1 MPYCPGPASW
11 LRLNSSDSMDV
22 LIIALLI
29 LLNGFFALSEIAL
42 VSSKRS
48 RLEQLRKEGRKGS
61 SSALKLLD
69 NSESFLSAIQVGITL
84 IGIVNGVYGGINIA
98 DDLTPFFQKY
108 ALLANYAEEIAVTVT
123 VLTITYFSIVIGELV
138 PKTIALG
145 NPERIAVRIAAP
157 IAWFSM
163 IFFPIVKFLSF
174 STSLINRM
182 LRIKKH
188 PDSMTEAELRQML
201 RSASRDGVIEKDQDL
216 MHQKVFYFSD
226 KRARHIMTHRLEIE
240 WIDISQPADI
250 VRQGIL
256 KSKHSRLVCSRGTLD
271 SFQGILNV
279 RDFFAAD
286 VVSKEYSI
294 TGLLIQPVIV
304 PETADAYKVLDLFK
318 QKQIYFCV
326 VVNEYGGIEG
336 IITLHDILENL
347 IGDIPEEGESFEPDV
362 FLRDDKSWLVSG
374 DAPVEILDGIF
385 DNYMTDF
392 ESIEYTTVA
401 GFVLNNIHKIPQ
413 IGDKFNYD
421 NYMIEIVDIDDNRID
436 KILIT
441 KQ

>member
-1 MPYCPGPASW
+1 
-11 LRLNSSDSMDV
+11 MDV
-22 LIIALLI
+22 LIITLLI

-48 RLEQLRKEGRKGS
+48 RLEQLRNEGRKGS

-69 NSESFLSAIQVGITL
+69 NSEGFLSAIQVGITL

-98 DDLTPFFQKY
+98 DDLTPFFQKF
-108 ALLANYAEEIAVTVT
+108 ALLAGYAEEIALTVT

-138 PKTIALG
+138 PKTIAIT
-145 NPERIAVRIAAP
+145 NPERIAVRIAPP

-163 IFFPIVKFLSF
+163 IFFPVVKFLSF
-174 STSLINRM
+174 STSLINR
-182 LRIKKH
+182 LLGIRKH

-201 RSASRDGVIEKDQDL
+201 RSASRDGIIEKNQDF
-216 MHQKVFYFSD
+216 MHQKVFYLAD

-240 WIDISQPADI
+240 WVDISQPADVI
-250 VRQGIL
+250 RQNIL
-256 KSKHSRLVCSRGTLD
+256 KSRHSRLVCSRGTLD
-271 SFQGILNV
+271 SFQGVLSV
-279 RDFFAAD
+279 RDFLAAD
-286 VVSKEYSI
+286 LLSKEFSI
-294 TGLLIQPVIV
+294 AGLLLQPVIV
-304 PETADAYKVLDLFK
+304 PEAADVYKVLDMFK

-401 GFVLNNIHKIPQ
+401 GFVLDNIHKIPQ
-413 IGDKFNYD
+413 IGDKFIYD

>member
-1 MPYCPGPASW
+1 
-11 LRLNSSDSMDV
+11 MDV
-22 LIIALLI
+22 LIITLLI

-48 RLEQLRKEGRKGS
+48 RLEQLRNEGRKGS
-61 SSALKLLD
+61 LSALKLLD
-69 NSESFLSAIQVGITL
+69 NSEGFLSAIQVGITL

-108 ALLANYAEEIAVTVT
+108 ALLAGYAEEIALTVT

-138 PKTIALG
+138 PKTIALT

-163 IFFPIVKFLSF
+163 IFFPVVKFLSF
-174 STSLINRM
+174 STSLINR
-182 LRIKKH
+182 LLGIRKH
-188 PDSMTEAELRQML
+188 PESMTEAELRQML
-201 RSASRDGVIEKDQDL
+201 RSASRDGVIEKNQDF
-216 MHQKVFYFSD
+216 MHQKVFYFAD

-240 WIDISQPADI
+240 WIDTSQSADI
-250 VRQGIL
+250 VRQNIL

-271 SFQGILNV
+271 SFQGVLNV

-286 VVSKEYSI
+286 VVSKEFSI
-294 TGLLIQPVIV
+294 AGLLIQPVIV
-304 PETADAYKVLDLFK
+304 PEAADVYKVLDLFK

-347 IGDIPEEGESFEPDV
+347 IGDIPEEGENFEPDV

-401 GFVLNNIHKIPQ
+401 GFVLDNIHKIPQ

>member
-1 MPYCPGPASW
+1 
-11 LRLNSSDSMDV
+11 MDV
-22 LIIALLI
+22 LIITLLI

-48 RLEQLRKEGRKGS
+48 RLEQLRNEGRKGS

-69 NSESFLSAIQVGITL
+69 NSEGFLSAIQVGITL
-84 IGIVNGVYGGINIA
+84 IGIVNGVYGGVNIA

-108 ALLANYAEEIAVTVT
+108 ALLAGYAEEIALTVT

-138 PKTIALG
+138 PKTIALT

-163 IFFPIVKFLSF
+163 IFFPVVKFLSF
-174 STSLINRM
+174 STSLINR
-182 LRIKKH
+182 LLGIRKH

-201 RSASRDGVIEKDQDL
+201 RSASRDGVIEKNQDL
-216 MHQKVFYFSD
+216 MHQKVFYFAD

-240 WIDISQPADI
+240 WIDISQPTNV
-250 VRQGIL
+250 VRQNIL

-401 GFVLNNIHKIPQ
+401 GFVLDNIHKIPQ
-413 IGDKFNYD
+413 IGDKFTYD

>member
-1 MPYCPGPASW
+1 M
-11 LRLNSSDSMDV
+11 RLSQARD
-22 LIIALLI
+22 
-29 LLNGFFALSEIAL
+29 
-42 VSSKRS
+42 R
-48 RLEQLRKEGRKGS
+48 RLEQLRNEGRKGS

-69 NSESFLSAIQVGITL
+69 NSEGFLSAIQVGITL

-108 ALLANYAEEIAVTVT
+108 ALLAGYAEEIALTVT

-138 PKTIALG
+138 PKTIALA

-163 IFFPIVKFLSF
+163 IFFPVVKFLSF
-174 STSLINRM
+174 STSLINR
-182 LRIKKH
+182 LLGIRKH

-201 RSASRDGVIEKDQDL
+201 RSASRDGVIEKNQDL
-216 MHQKVFYFSD
+216 MHQKVFYFAD

-240 WIDISQPADI
+240 WIDISQPTNV

-401 GFVLNNIHKIPQ
+401 GFVLDNIHKIPQ
-413 IGDKFNYD
+413 IGDKFTYD

>member
-1 MPYCPGPASW
+1 
-11 LRLNSSDSMDV
+11 MDV
-22 LIIALLI
+22 LIITLLI

-48 RLEQLRKEGRKGS
+48 RLEQLRNEGHKGS

-69 NSESFLSAIQVGITL
+69 NSEGFLSAIQVGITL

-108 ALLANYAEEIAVTVT
+108 ALLAGYAEEIALTVT

-138 PKTIALG
+138 PKTIALS

-163 IFFPIVKFLSF
+163 IFFPVVKFLSF
-174 STSLINRM
+174 STSLINR
-182 LRIKKH
+182 LLGIRKH
-188 PDSMTEAELRQML
+188 PESMTEAELRQML
-201 RSASRDGVIEKDQDL
+201 RSASRDGVIEKNQDF
-216 MHQKVFYFSD
+216 MHQKVFYFAD

-250 VRQGIL
+250 VRQNIL

-271 SFQGILNV
+271 SFQGVLNV
-279 RDFFAAD
+279 RDFLAAD
-286 VVSKEYSI
+286 VVSKEFSI
-294 TGLLIQPVIV
+294 SGLLIQPVIV
-304 PETADAYKVLDLFK
+304 PEAADVYKVLDLFK

-401 GFVLNNIHKIPQ
+401 GFVLDNIHKIPQ
-413 IGDKFNYD
+413 IGDKFIYD

>member
-1 MPYCPGPASW
+1 
-11 LRLNSSDSMDV
+11 MDV
-22 LIIALLI
+22 LIITLLI

-48 RLEQLRKEGRKGS
+48 RLEQLRNEGRKGS

-69 NSESFLSAIQVGITL
+69 NSEGFLSAIQVGITL

-98 DDLTPFFQKY
+98 DDLTPFFQKF
-108 ALLANYAEEIAVTVT
+108 ALLAGYAEEIALTVT

-138 PKTIALG
+138 PKTIALT

-163 IFFPIVKFLSF
+163 IFFPVVKFLSF
-174 STSLINRM
+174 STSLINR
-182 LRIKKH
+182 LLGIRKH

-201 RSASRDGVIEKDQDL
+201 RSASRDGIIEKNQDF
-216 MHQKVFYFSD
+216 MHQKVFYLAD

-240 WIDISQPADI
+240 WVDISQPADI
-250 VRQGIL
+250 VRQNIL
-256 KSKHSRLVCSRGTLD
+256 KSRHSRLVCSRGTLD
-271 SFQGILNV
+271 SFQGVLSV
-279 RDFFAAD
+279 RDFLAAD
-286 VVSKEYSI
+286 LLSKEFSI
-294 TGLLIQPVIV
+294 AGLLIQPVIV
-304 PETADAYKVLDLFK
+304 PEAADVYKVLDMFK

-401 GFVLNNIHKIPQ
+401 GFVLDNIHKIPQ
-413 IGDKFNYD
+413 IGDKFTYD

>member
-1 MPYCPGPASW
+1 
-11 LRLNSSDSMDV
+11 MDV
-22 LIIALLI
+22 LIITLLI

-48 RLEQLRKEGRKGS
+48 RLEQLRNEGRKGS

-69 NSESFLSAIQVGITL
+69 NSEGFLSAIQVGITL

-108 ALLANYAEEIAVTVT
+108 ALLAGYAEEIALTVT

-138 PKTIALG
+138 PKTIALT

-163 IFFPIVKFLSF
+163 IFFPVVRFLSF
-174 STSLINRM
+174 STSLINR
-182 LRIKKH
+182 LLGIRKH

-201 RSASRDGVIEKDQDL
+201 RSASRDGVIEKNQDF
-216 MHQKVFYFSD
+216 MHQKVFYFAD

-240 WIDISQPADI
+240 WIDISQPTDV
-250 VRQGIL
+250 VRRNIL

-401 GFVLNNIHKIPQ
+401 GFVLDNIHKIPQ
-413 IGDKFNYD
+413 IGDKFTYD

>member
-1 MPYCPGPASW
+1 M
-11 LRLNSSDSMDV
+11 
-22 LIIALLI
+22 
-29 LLNGFFALSEIAL
+29 NGFFALSEIAL

-48 RLEQLRKEGRKGS
+48 RLEQLRNEGRKGS

-69 NSESFLSAIQVGITL
+69 NSEGFLSAIQVGITL

-108 ALLANYAEEIAVTVT
+108 ALLAGYAEEIALTVT

-138 PKTIALG
+138 PKTIALT

-163 IFFPIVKFLSF
+163 IFFPVVRFLSF
-174 STSLINRM
+174 STSLINR
-182 LRIKKH
+182 LLGIRKH

-201 RSASRDGVIEKDQDL
+201 RSASRDGVIEKNQDF
-216 MHQKVFYFSD
+216 MHQKVFYFAD

-240 WIDISQPADI
+240 WIDISQPTDV
-250 VRQGIL
+250 VRKNIL

-362 FLRDDKSWLVSG
+362 FVRDDKSWLVSG

-401 GFVLNNIHKIPQ
+401 GFVLDNIHKIPQ
-413 IGDKFNYD
+413 IGDKFTYD